1 MSISRPE
8 IKAKIH
14 VAASE
19 QLIVALDVLLKNA
32 GAALTTDQR
41 IEVLSVIIATGCA
54 LRRNRNDKNDRAHV
68 LAGGTSQLC
77 AP

>member
-8 IKAKIH
+8 TEAQIH

-41 IEVLSVIIATGCA
+41 IEILSVIIATGCA
-54 LRRNRNDKNDRAHV
+54 LRRNRNGESDRAHL
-68 LAGGTSQLC
+68 LAGV
-77 AP
+77 

>member
-8 IKAKIH
+8 IEDKIH

-54 LRRNRNDKNDRAHV
+54 LRRNRNDENDRAHV
-68 LAGGTSQLC
+68 LAGG
-77 AP
+77 